1 MKALLSYFGGK
12 SYLAPRLAFL
22 IIPGYFDLYCEPFC
36 GSAAVFFAAP
46 GRWAKIEVLNDIH
59 HHLINFYRVMQ
70 NPAMRQELLDRLEL
84 TPHSREG
91 WREARAGLKK
101 DLSPVQAAWCFFV
114 AHQQSF
120 SSNGNSWR
128 IASQTRDH
136 SSEWR
141 NRVENLGIQSMVTR
155 LSQASLECQNFEIIL
170 RRFDC
175 PETLFYLD
183 PPYIGAKDQVSMK
196 AAYHGHIL
204 TPEQDTALIDFCKS
218 SQAGII
224 LSGYPRDDLPET
236 WQRIEVDVAVHS
248 STYVRGQARNRA
260 TEVIWI
266 NPAAQIVRLF

>member
-1 MKALLSYFGGK
+1 MNTLLSYFGGK
-12 SYLAPRLAFL
+12 SYLAPRLASL

-46 GRWAKIEVLNDIH
+46 GRWARIEILNDIN
-59 HHLINFYRVMQ
+59 HHLINFYRVLQ
-70 NPAMRQELLDRLEL
+70 NQAMRQELLDRLDF

-120 SSNGNSWR
+120 SSAGHSWR

-136 SSEWR
+136 NNEWWT
-141 NRVENLGIQSMVTR
+141 RVENLGIQSMLAR
-155 LSQASLECQNFEIIL
+155 LSQASLECQDFEAIL

-183 PPYIGAKDQVSMK
+183 PPYVGAKDQASMK
-196 AAYHGHIL
+196 AAYHDHIL
-204 TPEQDTALIDFCKS
+204 TPEQDTALIEFCKF

-236 WQRIEVDVAVHS
+236 WQRIEVDVAVYCS
-248 STYVRGQARNRA
+248 ITVLDQPKSRA
-260 TEVIWI
+260 TEVIWV
-266 NPAAQIVRLF
+266 NPAAQIARLF